1 MRTYCIVNRKGG
13 VGKTTTA
20 VELAYNLA
28 VKHEQRV
35 LLVDADSQANATSLL
50 VRKEAPWGLDA
61 ILRGDTCNMEDV
73 IDHSIYTNL
82 DIIPATEGLG
92 DYELECTIGARRPT
106 FDRLRDLLEE
116 LAAADIYDRVVI
128 DCPPYYSVSCIS
140 ALSASNSIIIPATVD
155 AYAAEGLD
163 GLVRQI
169 DNIRTACPSIGVAG
183 VLVTQYHRCDAAEDA
198 VAHLR
203 EEAPVP
209 VFDSVIRRSDKA
221 LEATWAGAAVGDWSR
236 MSAPARD
243 YAGWVSELLAREG
256 AAAHD

>member
-28 VKHEQRV
+28 VTHEQRV
-35 LLVDADSQANATSLL
+35 LLVDADSQGNATSLL
-50 VRKEAPWGLDA
+50 SRKAAPWGLDA
-61 ILRGDTCNMEDV
+61 VLRGGLCDIGDV

-92 DYELECTIGARRPT
+92 DYELECTIGTRRPA
-106 FDRLRDLLEE
+106 FDRLRALLSA

-140 ALSASNSIIIPATVD
+140 ALGASDTIIIPATVD

-169 DNIRTACPSIGVAG
+169 DNIRAACPSIGVAG
-183 VLVTQYHRCDAAEDA
+183 VLVTQYHRCPAAEDA

-236 MSAPARD
+236 LSAPARD
-243 YAGWVSELLAREG
+243 YAAWANELLGREG
-256 AAAHD
+256 ETAHD